1 MKTIESGKLSFREL
15 KQELLNILIT
25 LKSSIKS
32 ILILSI
38 LGGLLGMFIS
48 FMIPKKYNAFTVF
61 NVEENSSSLGGLSSI
76 AGQFGFDIGSLS
88 SSGYFTSENMRI
100 LLTSQKLIR
109 EVLMMPYNSDK
120 STFLID
126 KYIEVN
132 RYETKW
138 KKIKRIQE
146 VHFSKKNKDPYLTRL
161 SDSLIN
167 VIIEDNIVKNEIEI
181 SRPDKK
187 ASYIRVDVRM
197 RDELMSKLF
206 CSNLIKLASEKYI
219 ASKLKVKRENLGVLQ
234 AKSDSIIK
242 ELNFMTRIAANSM
255 QPLVDINPGVKSE
268 AVNFEIKNRDKQVLA
283 AIFAEVTKNLEITK
297 TLLSHSTPVVEI
309 IDEGELPLK
318 IKEFTLLKG
327 FVFGFIILFVIVL
340 SFFVIRKYT
349 L

>member
-1 MKTIESGKLSFREL
+1 MKTIESGKLSFRDL

-25 LKSSIKS
+25 LKRKFLF
-32 ILILSI
+32 ILILSV

-48 FMIPKKYNAFTVF
+48 FMTPKKYNAFIVF
-61 NVEENSSSLGGLSSI
+61 NVEESNSSLGGLSSI
-76 AGQFGFDIGSLS
+76 AGQFGFDVGSLS

-109 EVLMMPYNSDK
+109 EVLMMPYDSNK
-120 STFLID
+120 SILLVD
-126 KYIEVN
+126 KYIEVY
-132 RYETKW
+132 RFKTKW
-138 KKIKRIQE
+138 KNIKRIQE
-146 VHFSKKNKDPYLTRL
+146 INFLKQNQDSYLARL

-187 ASYIRVDVRM
+187 ASYIRVDVTM
-197 RDELMSKLF
+197 RDELMSSLF
-206 CSNLIKLASEKYI
+206 CSNLINLASEKYI
-219 ASKLKVKRENLGVLQ
+219 ASKLKVKRSNLGVLQ

-242 ELNFMTRIAANSM
+242 ELDVSTKIAANSM

-268 AVNFEIKNRDKQVLA
+268 AINFEIKSRDKQLLA
-283 AIFAEVTKNLEITK
+283 AIFSEVTKNLEISK
-297 TLLSHSTPVVEI
+297 TLLSQSTPVVEI

-318 IKEFTLLKG
+318 IKDFSLIKG
-327 FVFGFIILFVIVL
+327 FVFGFIILFVFIL
-340 SFFVIRKYT
+340 SFFVLKKYT